1 MHRLNKDFDKVVCIN
16 LVNRLDK
23 KIKMQAKLDKL
34 GIEVEW
40 FTAVQYG
47 FIPNIVKPL
56 NDSGKAH
63 FNLTQPYEIGAALSH
78 YTVIKQALEEGVEK
92 LFVFEDDVRFRK
104 NFNEEL
110 DKYLNKA
117 PEDWELLLLYSFM
130 YEILPGNIR
139 VNSKWIRSHRAWSL
153 MSYGMKKS
161 FMKEYIKRQDQ
172 FFTLSDSVTYKMQ
185 ENSPF
190 NIYSAVPTLC
200 IPDTYLGSNIRGEN
214 MNYQY
219 NPTIINLGFSDENY
233 E

>member
-16 LVNRLDK
+16 LVNRPDK
-23 KIKMQAKLDKL
+23 KIKMQAKLDRL

-47 FIPNIVKPL
+47 FIPNIIKPL
-56 NDSGKAH
+56 NDSGKAY
-63 FNLTQPYEIGAALSH
+63 FNLTQPYEIGASLSH
-78 YTVIKQALEEGVEK
+78 YSVIKQALEEKVER

-110 DKYLNKA
+110 DKYLDKI
-117 PEDWELLLLYSFM
+117 PEDWELMLLYSFM
-130 YEILPGNIR
+130 YEILPQNIR
-139 VNSKWIRSHRAWSL
+139 VNARWIKSYRSWSL
-153 MSYGMKKS
+153 MSYAMKRP
-161 FMKEYIKRQDQ
+161 FMEEYIKRQDQ

-185 ENSPF
+185 EENF
-190 NIYSAVPTLC
+190 KIYSAVPTLC
-200 IPDTYLGSNIRGEN
+200 IPDTYLGSNIRGSS
-214 MNYQY
+214 MNYAY